1 MRARL
6 RTLSWPCDLATPDG
20 GFIIVCGSTHGASTL
35 SQHRATFGIR
45 IPALVSALGRAW
57 LAWCHD
63 EEREA
68 TLALLRT
75 RSDDIGE
82 MARTGSYVR
91 RVLRE
96 TRRRGY
102 VINRSEWAA

>member
-1 MRARL
+1 MA
-6 RTLSWPCDLATPDG
+6 P
-20 GFIIVCGSTHGASTL
+20 STL
-35 SQHRATFGIR
+35 SQHRATLGIR